1 MPVNHHRR
9 GRTIHG
15 AACADRPGSPCW
27 RLVQDRLA
35 PAANH
40 RLTAKEPVSPREGG
54 RPRDA
59 SVPPRDEAIHRLP
72 EPAPRGRIRDA
83 APAAP
88 SAGRRWASPPPPVCQ
103 PRSSTATVGHVRRVG
118 RGICRNDCS
127 ACEVIMG
134 RVATN
139 VQSLFH
145 SPVRFFCPGCREL
158 FTTGSQVI
166 HRSTE
171 NRQQIT
177 RKTTTYGSDVVG
189 RESQND
195 YSHMA

>member
-1 MPVNHHRR
+1 MIPGRPMPANHHRR
-9 GRTIHG
+9 GRTFHG
-15 AACADRPGSPCW
+15 AACADRPGSPCR
-27 RLVQDRLA
+27 RLVLERPK

-40 RLTAKEPVSPREGG
+40 HLTAKEPVSPREGG
-54 RPRDA
+54 RLRDA

-83 APAAP
+83 VPAAP

-103 PRSSTATVGHVRRVG
+103 PRSSAATVGHVRRVG

-127 ACEVIMG
+127 ACKHIM
-134 RVATN
+134 RSVATN

-145 SPVRFFCPGCREL
+145 SPVRFFRLGSREL

-166 HRSTE
+166 HRLIE
-171 NRQQIT
+171 NR
-177 RKTTTYGSDVVG
+177 
-189 RESQND
+189 
-195 YSHMA
+195 